1 MIQKYKPEI
10 IIANKGYDAEKNKTN
25 IILNI
30 TNNKWQKLSYNQIIK
45 SNTIFKKNS
54 IATEPKNIFKN
65 IFHHLVLNFQ
75 DISLIQEHPP

>member
-30 TNNKWQKLSYNQIIK
+30 TNNK
-45 SNTIFKKNS
+45 
-54 IATEPKNIFKN
+54 
-65 IFHHLVLNFQ
+65 
-75 DISLIQEHPP
+75 